1 LLAITGL
8 VLLIAC
14 ANLAN
19 LMMAR
24 ASVKRREVAIRMA
37 MEASRGRILR
47 QVLLES
53 ALLATF
59 GAALGAAFA
68 QPLSRALVN
77 SLDTSG
83 NTIHLTIMADWRV
96 LLFAAV
102 AASATCV
109 IFGSMPALR
118 STRIE
123 PLASLKSGERGVV
136 GNRERFFVQ
145 RAMVITQIAVS
156 MVLLVGALL
165 FVRSYRNLM
174 KLNPG
179 IRESGN
185 TLGYF
190 GFESA
195 HIKPENLAAYKRQ
208 LLEEV
213 RAIPGIENAAAT
225 TIAAA
230 VGERL
235 IAERSVRAIQIRSFA
250 TARQYLVA
258 RIPRESDHPRAEF
271 LRRSINAMTP
281 RLRVFIEELHGCLG
295 GKCDRDVIRA
305 AAFHVHGVVSARV
318 FADGGNPK
326 RHTEETVGWNSY
338 RRQVNAH
345 LRRTEAPER
354 SSFVD
359 AEELSTLSSVRP
371 SPFNAR

>member
-1 LLAITGL
+1 MLAITGL

-37 MEASRGRILR
+37 MGASRGRILR

-271 LRRSINAMTP
+271 LRSLGVESRRASSGTLRQRS
-281 RLRVFIEELHGCLG
+281 
-295 GKCDRDVIRA
+295 RA
-305 AAFHVHGVVSARV
+305 QEQ
-318 FADGGNPK
+318 GGNV
-326 RHTEETVGWNSY
+326 ETC
-338 RRQVNAH
+338 
-345 LRRTEAPER
+345 L
-354 SSFVD
+354 
-359 AEELSTLSSVRP
+359 
-371 SPFNAR
+371 